1 MVHRSRAISVLVVLL
16 FSAALV
22 GVSACS
28 TTQSPSRQV
37 NDDMIHTAVKT
48 KLTGER
54 FSNIVNV
61 DVNVTNGVVTISG
74 EVPNEQ
80 VKREAE
86 AEARTVDGVRQV
98 NNNLQ
103 VSNPPRP

>member
-1 MVHRSRAISVLVVLL
+1 MFQRARAIPVLVVLV

-22 GVSACS
+22 AACS

-37 NDDMIHTAVKT
+37 NDDMIHTAVKA
-48 KLTGER
+48 KLTGDR

-74 EVPNEQ
+74 EVPNEE

>member
-1 MVHRSRAISVLVVLL
+1 MRFRLRTTTAALAVMIAVLV
-16 FSAALV
+16 A
-22 GVSACS
+22 GCT

-37 NDDMIHTAVKT
+37 NDEMIHTAVKA

-80 VKREAE
+80 VKRDAE
-86 AEARTVDGVRQV
+86 AEARSVDGVRQV

>member
-1 MVHRSRAISVLVVLL
+1 MIHPLRAIPFLVVLV
-16 FSAALV
+16 FSASLIA
-22 GVSACS
+22 ACS

-37 NDDMIHTAVKT
+37 NDDMIHTAVKA

-54 FSNIVNV
+54 FSNITNI
-61 DVNVTNGVVTISG
+61 DVNVTNGIVTLSG
-74 EVPNEQ
+74 EVPNDQ
-80 VKREAE
+80 VKRDAE
-86 AEARTVDGVRQV
+86 NEARTVDGVRQV